1 MTNSRT
7 SIILYSVAA
16 LLSLAGLAEATYLT
30 VQNLAGETIV
40 CAGSTGC
47 FEVLGS
53 RFAKVGGI
61 PVAAFGAVAYFAAF
75 QFRALHRFRLR
86 PHADAIFPH
95 GVGNVSHDTLATFC
109 ASLHPA
115 RLLPILFVFRRDYF
129 FPNRNCRC
137 QPSGGVKTV
146 REGFEPSVLTSPWL
160 RNTSLRIRTPAASP
174 CADDSS
180 KNIRNL
186 RPVKSKKR

>member
-75 QFRALHRFRLR
+75 SFALFTAFGYVRTRMLFSLTVWAMFLTTIWLLLRA
-86 PHADAIFPH
+86 
-95 GVGNVSHDTLATFC
+95 G
-109 ASLHPA
+109 LHPA
-115 RLLPILFVFRRDYF
+115 RVLPILFVFRRDYF
-129 FPNRNCRC
+129 FPNRNRCR
-137 QPSGGVKTV
+137 QPAGGMRTV
-146 REGFEPSVLTSPWL
+146 REGFEPSVAPRPFFTTIRKPDLPWKSCISALTNVS
-160 RNTSLRIRTPAASP
+160 
-174 CADDSS
+174 
-180 KNIRNL
+180 
-186 RPVKSKKR
+186 